1 MQTRSRSGRNVAV
14 LNSYKAFGIVFI
26 KCRRCFTVCILI
38 CIFIHQDIISEIYF
52 FGAMKWGDIYLFT
65 YLFICLFINLFFFR
79 FLGIHLYIHIAG
91 VLDFYFMSYTLL
103 SLIVSM
109 FPLRTSMVLL
119 SAFRSK

>member
-1 MQTRSRSGRNVAV
+1 MNLVP
-14 LNSYKAFGIVFI
+14 L
-26 KCRRCFTVCILI
+26 RCVPSESVSASNMYIHSPGHNLGDIL
-38 CIFIHQDIISEIYF
+38 FWRDEV
-52 FGAMKWGDIYLFT
+52 GDIYLFT

-109 FPLRTSMVLL
+109 FPLRTSTVLL